1 MPIEHINKTDTLNEG
16 RVKLN
21 NAITAFNETVV
32 EGDSSVEAAQARV
45 DEKGVGHPTL
55 KARID
60 DGMNSVNQQLAQ
72 TNIQL
77 DYLDQEVERK
87 RDKSIKLVKSDYD
100 LSQDVNKWNINDLD
114 EETRQAIL
122 EGNDIDINYVLGKDA
137 ITKENYTDESVYPEK
152 TTFAT
157 SKNKAGELIKNRG
170 FSGPFGSWK
179 YTSVE
184 NGYTWI
190 SKVDTDTTYTVSAI
204 GESDRFRIA
213 GWENYPNLND
223 VADRHFT
230 DVGGG
235 SNREYTLNTNNNINY
250 IVVYVATGDS
260 SPPTGFQI
268 EEGSKRTGYSD
279 PGKSVFIDF
288 ADNSISSKS
297 VKDLTV
303 VGYVVGLD
311 SQFDI
316 SFKDKKITTG
326 TLGNPY
332 IVVGSETYPLSE
344 GEWSFADLGS
354 PLTRIIGFNMSTSE
368 IVFLGREE
376 VSSDVAIIGT
386 LRTDVSTYDIN
397 GNHTFEGK
405 RIIPYTEDN
414 TTSNGIFIADNA
426 TGNYYSDR
434 SEERRVGKECI

>member
-1 MPIEHINKTDTLNEG
+1 
-16 RVKLN
+16 
-21 NAITAFNETVV
+21 
-32 EGDSSVEAAQARV
+32 
-45 DEKGVGHPTL
+45 
-55 KARID
+55 
-60 DGMNSVNQQLAQ
+60 
-72 TNIQL
+72 
-77 DYLDQEVERK
+77 
-87 RDKSIKLVKSDYD
+87 
-100 LSQDVNKWNINDLD
+100 
-114 EETRQAIL
+114 
-122 EGNDIDINYVLGKDA
+122 
-137 ITKENYTDESVYPEK
+137 
-152 TTFAT
+152 
-157 SKNKAGELIKNRG
+157 
-170 FSGPFGSWK
+170 
-179 YTSVE
+179 
-184 NGYTWI
+184 
-190 SKVDTDTTYTVSAI
+190 
-204 GESDRFRIA
+204 
-213 GWENYPNLND
+213 LND
-223 VADRHFT
+223 VADRYFT

-288 ADNSISSKS
+288 ADNSINSKS

-354 PLTRIIGFNMSTSE
+354 PLTRIIGFDMSISE

-426 TGNYYSDR
+426 TGNYYSDSEYINPYIRNMDNIYAIYDDLATRFPTYVSREHLADDEGGEPIYKYEFKPSQTR
-434 SEERRVGKECI
+434 SGVSIPKVIYTCTHGHETAATYGGALFFKELCERWKEEPIIRL